1 VSFATLV
8 LAIAIAAAPPSQT
21 TPQMALHN
29 DLLTPDGRIVEDLF
43 DTWQFGEADRTLDSL
58 AKMSSATPQILYLE
72 GYQAFLKGEY
82 QAAVAKLTAARQQ
95 FPGHRN
101 IEGLFALATAADKAI
116 EGHAERRSKH
126 FRVRFPPE
134 DEVMAEH
141 ALDTLEAAAAAL
153 KSDLG
158 FEPTYL
164 VTVDFYRNSEDLAAV
179 SPLSEE
185 EVERT
190 GTIALCKWARL
201 MVTSPRALRLG
212 YPWMDTLSHE
222 FVHYAVSSLTKD
234 QAPVRLQ
241 EGLAKFLESR
251 WHRPAGEPLAPGN
264 EHLLAKALAANKLI
278 TFEAMHP
285 SMAKLPRAQDAA
297 LAFAEVATTV
307 AFVFDQGG
315 MAAVKSAVDAVGQG
329 SDARQAVA
337 TALSLEWPV
346 FDKKW
351 RAYMKSRNFKTY
363 AHLEPTA
370 PKFRKKAALASKRGP
385 SEDEALAELG
395 VGKADGFLRLGNI
408 FLLRNRPKSAAIEY
422 SKGAKLAGPSHW
434 LFPVKLGRTYLALRE
449 PDKAIAALG
458 ELRATYPELPWP
470 HLIAGQAWLEKGD
483 AEQARLALEA
493 SLANNPFDPELH
505 CALANTYA
513 RLANSNSDFIPK
525 RDRARRACDH
535 R

>member
-1 VSFATLV
+1 VNFSALLVAMV
-8 LAIAIAAAPPSQT
+8 LAAVQTPKAPTQVS
-21 TPQMALHN
+21 LHN
-29 DLLTPDGRIVEDLF
+29 ELLTPEGQIVEQLF
-43 DTWQFGEADRTLDSL
+43 DTWQFSEADRTLDSL
-58 AKMSSATPQILYLE
+58 AKMASGTPQVLYLQ
-72 GYQAFLKGEY
+72 GYQAFLKGDY
-82 QAAVAKLTAARQQ
+82 KVAVAKLGSARQQ
-95 FPGHRN
+95 FAGHRN
-101 IEGLFALATAADKAI
+101 IEGLWTLAAAADKVI

-134 DEVMAEH
+134 DEVLADH
-141 ALDTLEAAAAAL
+141 ALETLESAAAAL
-153 KSDLG
+153 KADLG
-158 FEPTYL
+158 FEPSYL
-164 VTVDFYRNSEDLAAV
+164 VSVDFYRNSEDLAAV

-234 QAPVRLQ
+234 QAPVWLQ
-241 EGLAKFLESR
+241 EGLAKFLETR
-251 WHRPAGEPLAPGN
+251 WHLAAGAPLALGN
-264 EHLLAKALAANKLI
+264 EHLLAKALASNKLI

-285 SMAKLPRAQDAA
+285 SMAKLPRAEDAA
-297 LAFAEVATTV
+297 LAFAEVATTI

-315 MAAVKSAVDAVGQG
+315 MTAVKTAVEAVGNGVDARAAVAS
-329 SDARQAVA
+329 
-337 TALSLEWPV
+337 ALSLEWPM

-363 AHLEPTA
+363 PHLESIA
-370 PKFRKKAALASKRGP
+370 PKFRKKVALASKRGP
-385 SEDEALAELG
+385 TEDEALAELG

-408 FLLRNRPKSAAIEY
+408 FLLRNRPKAAAIEFA
-422 SKGAKLAGPSHW
+422 KGAKLAGPSNW

-449 PDKAIAALG
+449 PDKAIKALG
-458 ELRATYPELPWP
+458 ELRRIYQELPWP
-470 HLIAGQAWLEKGD
+470 HLIAGQAWLAKGEAEK
-483 AEQARLALEA
+483 AREALEA

-513 RLANSNSDFIPK
+513 SLANSNSDFVLK
-525 RDRARRACDH
+525 RDRARRACDQ